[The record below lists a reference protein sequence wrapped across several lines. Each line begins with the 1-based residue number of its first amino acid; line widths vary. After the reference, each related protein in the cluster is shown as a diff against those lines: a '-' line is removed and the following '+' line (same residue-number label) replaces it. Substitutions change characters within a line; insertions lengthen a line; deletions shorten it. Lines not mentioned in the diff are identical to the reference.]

1 MEKTF
6 IGNVKEFK
14 NNYWTMYNLWL
25 SKDDIK
31 KLVFNEKWFAN
42 INIKQSKSGKWYA
55 ELYIPDNINN
65 YENDQEDEMPF

>member
-6 IGNVKEFK
+6 VGNVKEFK

>member
-6 IGNVKEFK
+6 VGNVKEFK

-42 INIKQSKSGKWYA
+42 INIKQSKKGKWYA